1 VLPFP
6 GIHLSTIG
14 IQEIIENEKK
24 STLCFLVYL
33 KILFAHCHYNFH
45 NFMKAR
51 NQMDVALDA
60 THKLI
65 QQQFNFQILKQFAP
79 QLP

>member
-1 VLPFP
+1 
-6 GIHLSTIG
+6 
-14 IQEIIENEKK
+14 
-24 STLCFLVYL
+24 
-33 KILFAHCHYNFH
+33 
-45 NFMKAR
+45 MKAR